1 MERERTTAP
10 QIATARVIYVGTTQ
24 CTRSRVGI
32 AGKANLLHGWA
43 AHILVDD
50 NATICREAR
59 LTGARAFR
67 AYPSQGV
74 QGTLDALI
82 AIEQWLDQADRATIQ
97 PARALTAAELLE
109 EVRR

>member
-1 MERERTTAP
+1 M
-10 QIATARVIYVGTTQ
+10 GTTQ
-24 CTRSRVGI
+24 FTRSRVGV

-43 AHILVDD
+43 
-50 NATICREAR
+50 R
-59 LTGARAFR
+59 LTGAHAFR

-82 AIEQWLDQADRATIQ
+82 AIEQWLDQADRANIQ
-97 PARALTAAELLE
+97 PARALTTAELLA